1 MMKTTRLFRNLVVAS
16 SLLLT
21 IFRTVTAQNTQPP
34 AAHNDSAN
42 AVLSSPYAEK
52 GLFETNGVLHITLSG
67 NIRPLLNNRV
77 EEPVDYALT
86 LSYTRPDSSIC
97 AIPVDVRTRGHFR
110 RLQGN
115 CNYPPLMVRFAKEGA
130 PKNSIFREQHK
141 LKLVMPCVGDKYV
154 IREWLVYQLYN
165 LVTTKS
171 FRARLVNVTL
181 KDDKSKKPGATF
193 YGILLEEVE
202 QMAERNGM
210 VEVER
215 QLGPQQTQREDF
227 LMMATFEYLIGNTD
241 WSVQYLQNIK
251 LIAVD
256 STAAP
261 VAVPYDFDHAGIV
274 DAPYARPAEELL
286 MRSIRQRRYRGYC
299 IQNMKA
305 FEGVVARYNLL
316 KNDIYSL
323 YTSCHLLD
331 EKYVKSTLAYL
342 DAFYATLNDPVAL
355 EKDFSYPCDS
365 KGTGKVVIRGLKK
378 N

>member
-1 MMKTTRLFRNLVVAS
+1 MMKTTRKIS
-16 SLLLT
+16 SSALSCCLLLT
-21 IFRTVTAQNTQPP
+21 IIRTVPAQNMQQQ
-34 AAHNDSAN
+34 ALQNDSGS
-42 AVLSSPYAEK
+42 AVLTTSYTEK
-52 GLFETNGVLHITLSG
+52 GLFETSEVLHLTLSG
-67 NIRPLLNNRV
+67 NLRPLLNNRV
-77 EEPVDYALT
+77 EEPVNYALT
-86 LSYTRPDSSIC
+86 LSYSRPDSSIC

-115 CNYPPLMVRFAKEGA
+115 CNYPPLMIRFTKEG
-130 PKNSIFREQHK
+130 PHVNSIFREQQK

-165 LVTTKS
+165 LVTPKS
-171 FRARLVNVTL
+171 FRARLVSVTL
-181 KDDKSKKPGATF
+181 KDDKSKKPGTPF
-193 YGILLEEVE
+193 YGILLEEAD
-202 QMAERNGM
+202 QMAARNRM

-256 STAAP
+256 STATP
-261 VAVPYDFDHAGIV
+261 IAVPYDFDHAGIV
-274 DAPYARPAEELL
+274 DAPYAQPAEELL

-299 IQNMKA
+299 IQNMKQY
-305 FEGVVARYNLL
+305 EGVVAKYNLL
-316 KNDIYSL
+316 KNDL
-323 YTSCHLLD
+323 YAVYTNCELLD
-331 EKYVKSTLAYL
+331 EKYVKSTLSFL
-342 DAFYATLNDPVAL
+342 DAFYTTLNDPIAL

>member
-1 MMKTTRLFRNLVVAS
+1 MKTTRLFRNLVIKS
-16 SLLLT
+16 FLLPAIACT
-21 IFRTVTAQNTQPP
+21 TTAQNVQPQVLQ
-34 AAHNDSAN
+34 NDSVPT
-42 AVLSSPYAEK
+42 VLSAFQAEK
-52 GLFETNGVLHITLSG
+52 GLFETNEVLHITLSG
-67 NIRPLLNNRV
+67 KLRPLLNNRV
-77 EEPVDYALT
+77 EEPVSYALT

-97 AIPVDVRTRGHFR
+97 AIPVNVRTRGHFR

-115 CNYPPLMVRFAKEGA
+115 CNFPPLMIQFAKEGSPA
-130 PKNSIFREQHK
+130 NSIFRDQQK

-165 LVTTKS
+165 LVTPRS
-171 FRARLVNVTL
+171 FRARLVSVTL
-181 KDDKSKKPGATF
+181 KDDKSKKPDASF
-193 YGILLEEVE
+193 YGILLEEVA
-202 QMAERNGM
+202 QMAARNSM
-210 VEVER
+210 IEVER

-256 STAAP
+256 STATP
-261 VAVPYDFDHAGIV
+261 IAVPYDFDHAGIV
-274 DAPYARPAEELL
+274 DAPYAHPAEELQ

-299 IQNMKA
+299 IQNMTS
-305 FEGVVARYNLL
+305 FERVVARFNLL
-316 KNDIYSL
+316 KNDIYSV
-323 YTSCHLLD
+323 YSGCSLLD
-331 EKYVKSTLAYL
+331 EKYVKSTLTYL
-342 DAFYATLNDPVAL
+342 DAFYTTLNDPKDL